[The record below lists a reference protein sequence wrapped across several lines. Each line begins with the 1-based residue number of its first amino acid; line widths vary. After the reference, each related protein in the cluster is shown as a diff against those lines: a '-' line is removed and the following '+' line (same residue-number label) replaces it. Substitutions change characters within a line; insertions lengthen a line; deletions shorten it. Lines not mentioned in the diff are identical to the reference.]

1 MVAKFLDDNKLEVH
15 LKSEFALFQSS
26 SILFGFIFFV
36 SGVES
41 ERTVSKFRKRKRKLL
56 RCVHLLLKRAR
67 EIRKFH
73 VVIVQRWLRNLQ
85 KSAMLVQ
92 TCFAYIYLLLVCRSR
107 CRRRV
112 ILVKLPIVLIQKFC
126 YHGNMTY
133 SSLLYSVQVDSPA
146 ASTMLSR
153 QHLNGQRTLILPS
166 QSCYS
171 LTICGPHTQPTST

>member
-1 MVAKFLDDNKLEVH
+1 VNLHCFKVRRSYSVSFSLFLGLNPKGPYLSLE
-15 LKSEFALFQSS
+15 KEKENF
-26 SILFGFIFFV
+26 
-36 SGVES
+36 
-41 ERTVSKFRKRKRKLL
+41 L

-133 SSLLYSVQVDSPA
+133 SSLLYWVQVDSPA

-166 QSCYS
+166 QSRYS